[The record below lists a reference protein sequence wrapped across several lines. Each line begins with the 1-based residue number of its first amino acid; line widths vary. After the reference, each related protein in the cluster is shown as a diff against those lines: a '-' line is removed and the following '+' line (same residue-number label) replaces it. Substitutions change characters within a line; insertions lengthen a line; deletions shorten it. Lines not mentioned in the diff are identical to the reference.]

1 MHRHQQRFH
10 KPFLVTAIVC
20 ISISLASAQEP
31 FKPLRTDTPPAIDGR
46 LDDAVWQAAPMVANF
61 KTYRPDW
68 SKDLSEKTEVLMA
81 YDSENFYFAFRCYDR
96 EQDKIKSSVTSR
108 DKMFSDD
115 WVCINLDS
123 FGDQQALYGF
133 YINPL
138 GIQGDSRA
146 TPTNEDRNFDA
157 VWYSAGHINSE
168 GYHIEV
174 RIPFKS
180 IRFSEKNP
188 VTMGVIFERYINR
201 RSEAGT
207 FPPLDPAKGNSWLT
221 QMHPMVYYDI
231 KPSKLF
237 EVLPAVTYTNREKAD
252 QGRLV
257 TDENKGEFGV
267 TTKYG
272 ITQDL
277 ILDGTYNPDFSQVEA
292 DAGQVDINLRYNLY
306 YPEKRPFF
314 LEGNENFSVTGCP
327 NLIYTRTIINP
338 LVGMKVTGKVAEKSH
353 IASLYAMDELYTT
366 NPDVTGRHAHFGI
379 VRYKHALSDDGFIAA
394 LYAGK
399 EMKQHNNR
407 VAGIDGSI
415 RVTPSSTFGF
425 AGLLSYATDIPT
437 SGFERGHK
445 YEFMYGH
452 EERSIGYGATFGRI
466 SDNFVA
472 EMGYI
477 PRPGIMYLELY
488 LQPRLYPESELLRRV
503 SFFLGTRQ
511 YKDLPSLIWENGYD
525 LSVSLL
531 LGGTVNASVYASAQ
545 TEVFLGRELN
555 TNQVEA
561 SVSAQATNK
570 LYSSL
575 RVTYGNAIYYSA
587 DPYSGAGRRLAFY
600 LRYQPWEN
608 LMADYN
614 LTFADFY
621 RKSDDVRIYEYTI
634 SRLKA
639 TYQLNKYLFFRG
651 IVEYNNYRKR
661 LLTDLLASFTYIPGT
676 VLHLGY
682 GSLYEKIHWD
692 QANYIPSDRFLE
704 TKRGF
709 FFKAS
714 YLWRL

>member
-1 MHRHQQRFH
+1 MRRHERSRRH
-10 KPFLVTAIVC
+10 PFLMAAIVC
-20 ISISLASAQEP
+20 ISTYAALAQEP
-31 FKPLRTDTPPAIDGR
+31 FKPLHTDTPPVIDGK
-46 LDDAVWQAAPMVANF
+46 LDDPVWQSAPMVTDF

-96 EQDKIKSSVTSR
+96 EPDKVKSSVTSR

-123 FGDQQALYGF
+123 FGDQQSLYGF

-157 VWYSAGHINSE
+157 VWYSAGEINSE
-168 GYHIEV
+168 GYNIEV

-257 TDENKGEFGV
+257 TDEKKGEFGV

-277 ILDGTYNPDFSQVEA
+277 VLDGTYNPDFSQVEA

-306 YPEKRPFF
+306 FPEKRPFF
-314 LEGNENFSVTGCP
+314 LEGNENFRVTGCP
-327 NLIYTRTIINP
+327 DLIYTRTIINP
-338 LVGMKVTGKVAEKSH
+338 LVGVKVSGKVAEKSH

-366 NPDVTGRHAHFGI
+366 NPDETGRYAHFGI
-379 VRYKHALSDDGFIAA
+379 VRYKHALSSDGFISA
-394 LYAGK
+394 LYADK
-399 EMKQHNNR
+399 EMKQHYNR
-407 VAGIDGSI
+407 VAGIDGTI
-415 RVTPSSTFGF
+415 RLTESSTFGF
-425 AGLLSYATDIPT
+425 AGLLSYTNDEPTTD
-437 SGFERGHK
+437 FQRGHK
-445 YEFMYGH
+445 YEFLYAH
-452 EERSIGYGATFGRI
+452 EERSIGFGATFGRI
-466 SDNFVA
+466 SDNFAA

-488 LQPRLYPESELLRRV
+488 VQPRLYPQSELIRRV
-503 SFFLGTRQ
+503 SFFAGTRQ

-525 LSVSLL
+525 ASVAVL

-555 TNQVEA
+555 TNQIQA
-561 SVSAQATNK
+561 SMSAQATK
-570 LYSSL
+570 ELYSSL
-575 RVTYGNAIYYSA
+575 SGTFGNAIYYSA
-587 DPYSGAGRRLAFY
+587 DPYSGASRRVAFY
-600 LRYQPWEN
+600 VRYQPWEN
-608 LMADYN
+608 LMGEYN

-621 RKSDDVRIYEYTI
+621 RKTDDERIYEYTI
-634 SRLKA
+634 SRVKT

-651 IVEYNNYRKR
+651 IAEYNNYRKR

-682 GSLYEKIHWD
+682 GSLYEKIRWD
-692 QANYIPSDRFLE
+692 QVRYIPSDRFLE